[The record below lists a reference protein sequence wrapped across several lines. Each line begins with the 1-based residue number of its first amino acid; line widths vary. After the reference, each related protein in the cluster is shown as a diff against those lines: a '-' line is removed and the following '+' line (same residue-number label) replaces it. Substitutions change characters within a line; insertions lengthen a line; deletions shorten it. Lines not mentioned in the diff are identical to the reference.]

1 MAGSAAVSALARA
14 AGDYLELRRA
24 LGYKLRQEG
33 RLVAS
38 LAGYLRARGLDR
50 VTVTA
55 ALAWATRPEAAS
67 PAWHAKR
74 LAAVRGFAAYLAT
87 INPASQIIPR
97 GLLPAR
103 ASRSTPYLYSP
114 AQIQAL
120 MAAAAR
126 LSCPLRAATF
136 EAFIGLMAAT
146 GLRTGEAM
154 ALDRADADLSGST
167 LIIRCAKLGKS
178 RLVPLHET
186 STAALA
192 RYAARRDHLCPQPAT
207 AAFFLSGAGTRL
219 NHTNVSTTFAG
230 LLAAAG
236 ISAAPGTRRPR
247 LYDLRHTFAVTTLAS
262 WHAEAADAQARLPV
276 LATYLGHVKPSSTY
290 WYLQAE
296 PQLLAAAANRLEG
309 FLGDLS

>member
-1 MAGSAAVSALARA
+1 MSALARA
-14 AGDYLELRRA
+14 AGDYLELRRS
-24 LGYKLRQEG
+24 LGYKLQQEG

-38 LAGYLRARGLDR
+38 FTSYLQSRGLDR
-50 VTVTA
+50 VTLTA
-55 ALAWATRPEAAS
+55 ALAWATQPAAAS

-103 ASRSTPYLYSP
+103 ASRSMPYLYSP

-154 ALDRADADLSGST
+154 TLDRADADLSDNA
-167 LIIRCAKLGKS
+167 LIIRRSKLGKS
-178 RLVPLHET
+178 RLVPLHPT

-192 RYAARRDHLCPQPAT
+192 SYAARRDQLCPQPAT

-219 NHTNVSTTFAG
+219 NHTNVSATFAR
-230 LLAAAG
+230 LLTAAG
-236 ISAAPGTRRPR
+236 ISTAPRTRRPR
-247 LYDLRHTFAVTTLAS
+247 LYDLRHSFAVATLAS
-262 WHAEAADAQARLPV
+262 WHAEGADAQARLPA
-276 LATYLGHVKPSSTY
+276 LSTYLGHVKPSSTY
-290 WYLQAE
+290 WYLQAAPE
-296 PQLLAAAANRLEG
+296 LLAAAAARLERL
-309 FLGDLS
+309 LGDQP

>member
-1 MAGSAAVSALARA
+1 MAA
-14 AGDYLELRRA
+14 A
-24 LGYKLRQEG
+24 LG
-33 RLVAS
+33 
-38 LAGYLRARGLDR
+38 
-50 VTVTA
+50 
-55 ALAWATRPEAAS
+55 WATQPESAS

-74 LAAVRGFAAYLAT
+74 LSAVRGFAAYLAT
-87 INPASQIIPR
+87 INPASETLPR
-97 GLLPAR
+97 GLLPGR
-103 ASRSTPYLYSP
+103 ASRTAPYLYSP
-114 AQIQAL
+114 TQIQAL

-154 ALDRADADLSGST
+154 ALDRADADLSDST
-167 LIIRCAKLGKS
+167 LIIRCSKLGKS

-186 STAALA
+186 TTAALA
-192 RYAARRDHLCPQPAT
+192 SYAGRRDQLCPQPVT
-207 AAFFLSGAGTRL
+207 PAFFLSGAGTRL
-219 NHTNVSTTFAG
+219 NHTNASTTFAG

-236 ISAAPGTRRPR
+236 ITAEPGTRRPR
-247 LYDLRHTFAVTTLAS
+247 LYDLRHTFAVATLAS
-262 WHAEAADAQARLPV
+262 WHAEGADAQARLPA

-296 PQLLAAAANRLEG
+296 PELLAAAAARLEC